1 MGECVM
7 NRKPR
12 FSPLSVGI
20 GVTIA
25 MLLIISGIMINGIPG
40 GPTISLPWN
49 HSFNV
54 KAELSDADALAPKA
68 GVQIAG
74 VKIGE
79 VHTVEL
85 QGDHAVVSMDIY
97 PQYNDIHSDARV
109 LLRPHGLFGPKY
121 IELTPGTAAAPLLH
135 DGDTIPGAQAVLP
148 VDLDQVLHELQANE
162 RHQLTTA
169 IVEFGK
175 AAAGRGSDFN
185 QLVAAGN
192 TLSQVL
198 DSPLQ
203 KLGNV
208 STNLSD
214 MFVKDESFNA
224 SFAQVPLDK
233 LVEASNVSLRA
244 FADSSGQLGDLLRHA
259 DSTLANLDAALNGE
273 AGNIRKFLEQAPGV
287 IDQLNQFSGQLATF
301 TSALNGNNPAVLPRS
316 LLVDDS
322 VNIAN
327 LGAAIDN
334 PWSALSSYD
343 GNCTP
348 PQSTQDFITP
358 KSTSPSSAAFCSFD
372 GHYHFFRV
380 QNLGSNNAPQKSPI
394 SYLPSTPDAASSLAS
409 LQPNGSANA
418 SDLISFGALIG
429 F

>member
-1 MGECVM
+1 MGERVM

-12 FSPLSVGI
+12 FNPLHIGL
-20 GVTIA
+20 GVTVA

-40 GPTISLPWN
+40 GPTIGLPWN
-49 HSFNV
+49 KTFNV

-79 VHTVEL
+79 VHTVDL

-97 PQYNDIHSDARV
+97 PQYNDLHTDARV

-121 IELTPGTAAAPLLH
+121 IELTPGTSAAPLLH

-175 AAAGRGSDFN
+175 AASGRGSDFN
-185 QLVAAGN
+185 GLVAAGN

-203 KLGNV
+203 KLSSV
-208 STNLSD
+208 SSNLSD
-214 MFVKDESFNA
+214 MFVKDEAFNA
-224 SFAQVPLDK
+224 SFAQTPLDK

-244 FADSSGQLGDLLRHA
+244 FADTSAQLGDLLRHA
-259 DSTLANLDAALNGE
+259 DSTLANLDLALNGE
-273 AGNIRKFLEQAPGV
+273 AGNIRALLEKAPPV
-287 IDQLNQFSGQLATF
+287 IDQLNQFSSQLATF
-301 TSALNGNNPAVLPRS
+301 TSALNGNNPSVLPRS

-327 LGAAIDN
+327 LAAAIEN
-334 PWSALSSYD
+334 PLSALSSYD
-343 GNCTP
+343 GNCIAP
-348 PQSTQDFITP
+348 KSSQDLVTP
-358 KSTSPSSAAFCSFD
+358 KGSGFCSYD
-372 GHYHFFRV
+372 GHYHYFRV
-380 QNLGSNNAPQKSPI
+380 QNLGGNNAPSKSPI
-394 SYLPSTPDAASSLAS
+394 SYLPSTPDAASIAS
-409 LQPNGSANA
+409 LQSNGSASA

>member
-1 MGECVM
+1 VV
-7 NRKPR
+7 NHKPR
-12 FSPLSVGI
+12 FNPVHIGL

-25 MLLIISGIMINGIPG
+25 MLLIISGIMVSGIPG
-40 GPTISLPWN
+40 GPTIGFPWN
-49 HSFNV
+49 KAFNV

-79 VHTVEL
+79 VHTVEI
-85 QGDHAVVSMDIY
+85 QGGHAVVSMDIY

-148 VDLDQVLHELQANE
+148 VDLDQVLQELQANE

-175 AAAGRGSDFN
+175 AASGRGSDFN

-203 KLGNV
+203 KLSNV
-208 STNLSD
+208 SGNLSD
-214 MFVKDESFNA
+214 MFVKDEAFNA
-224 SFAQVPLDK
+224 SFAQTPLDK

-244 FADSSGQLGDLLRHA
+244 FADTSAQLGDLLRHA
-259 DSTLANLDAALNGE
+259 DSTLANLDLALNGE
-273 AGNIRKFLEQAPGV
+273 AGNIRQFLEKAPGV

-316 LLVDDS
+316 LLDDS
-322 VNIAN
+322 NPSN
-327 LGAAIDN
+327 LGAAIEN
-334 PWSALSSYD
+334 PLSALSSYD
-343 GNCTP
+343 GTCTP
-348 PQSTQDFITP
+348 PNLKNPQDLTTP
-358 KSTSPSSAAFCSFD
+358 KGSGFCSLD
-372 GHYHFFRV
+372 GHYHYFRV
-380 QNLGSNNAPQKSPI
+380 QNFGGNNAPGPI
-394 SYLPSTPDAASSLAS
+394 SFLPSAPDAASLAS
-409 LQPNGSANA
+409 LQSNGSANA
-418 SDLISFGALIG
+418 SDLVSFGALIG

>member
-1 MGECVM
+1 MGGRLM

-12 FSPLSVGI
+12 FNPVHI
-20 GVTIA
+20 GLGVSIA

-40 GPTISLPWN
+40 GPTIGLPWN
-49 HSFNV
+49 RTFNV

-135 DGDTIPGAQAVLP
+135 DGDTIPGSQAVLP

-203 KLGNV
+203 HLGSV

-214 MFVKDESFNA
+214 MFIKDESFNA
-224 SFAQVPLDK
+224 SFAQTPLDK

-244 FADSSGQLGDLLRHA
+244 FADTSGQLGDLLRHA

-301 TSALNGNNPAVLPRS
+301 TSALNGNNPAVLGRS

-322 VNIAN
+322 VNPAN
-327 LGAAIDN
+327 LGAAIEN
-334 PWSALSSYD
+334 PLSALSSYD
-343 GNCTP
+343 GNCAR
-348 PQSTQDFITP
+348 PQSTQDLVTP
-358 KSTSPSSAAFCSFD
+358 KGSGFCSTD
-372 GHYHFFRV
+372 GHYHYFRV
-380 QNLGSNNAPQKSPI
+380 QNLGGNNAPAPV
-394 SYLPSTPDAASSLAS
+394 SYLPSTPDAASLAS

-418 SDLISFGALIG
+418 SDLVSFGALIG